1 MRNLCTN
8 IYLFFIYICFLN
20 CMMLQWFLKYG
31 DQDGARNAVLKF
43 LIWLFLSW
51 IHGWF
56 CQVLHSDFGETLIRI
71 MCEWKT
77 AQTYIVNLGVVFYRS
92 SFISEFVGLICWMV
106 TIFSIFDGKTVE
118 TSNFEVFL
126 GQMPSELGVI
136 EVLYLKYVLSYL
148 L

>member
-1 MRNLCTN
+1 
-8 IYLFFIYICFLN
+8 
-20 CMMLQWFLKYG
+20 
-31 DQDGARNAVLKF
+31 
-43 LIWLFLSW
+43 
-51 IHGWF
+51 
-56 CQVLHSDFGETLIRI
+56 
-71 MCEWKT
+71 
-77 AQTYIVNLGVVFYRS
+77 
-92 SFISEFVGLICWMV
+92 MV